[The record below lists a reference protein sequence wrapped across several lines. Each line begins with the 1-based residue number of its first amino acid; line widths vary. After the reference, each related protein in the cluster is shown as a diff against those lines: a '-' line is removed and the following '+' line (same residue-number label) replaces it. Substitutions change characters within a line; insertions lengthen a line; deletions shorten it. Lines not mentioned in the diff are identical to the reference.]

1 MRHTK
6 QTIQFNHEHFAKV
19 IVARNRFNDVEDA
32 KVIHYMEKA
41 VKQARAQIQSLSAQ
55 ATDNVNRNFAK
66 RFLEVIK

>member
-19 IVARNRFNDVEDA
+19 IVARKRHHDIEDA

-55 ATDNVNRNFAK
+55 ATDNVNRKFAK

>member
-1 MRHTK
+1 
-6 QTIQFNHEHFAKV
+6 
-19 IVARNRFNDVEDA
+19 
-32 KVIHYMEKA
+32 VIHYMEKA

>member
-1 MRHTK
+1 MRHTR
-6 QTIQFNHEHFAKV
+6 TERTNHDHFAKV
-19 IVARNRFNDVEDA
+19 IVARNHFNDVRDA

-41 VKQARAQIQSLSAQ
+41 VKQARAQIQSLSVQ

>member
-1 MRHTK
+1 MRHTNRTEK
-6 QTIQFNHEHFAKV
+6 LNHDHFAKV
-19 IVARNRFNDVEDA
+19 IVAKNRFNDVEDA

-66 RFLEVIK
+66 RFLEAL

>member
-1 MRHTK
+1 MRHTNRTEK
-6 QTIQFNHEHFAKV
+6 LNHEHFAKV
-19 IVARNRFNDVEDA
+19 IVARHRHHDIEDA
-32 KVIHYMEKA
+32 KVIHYMEKS

>member
-1 MRHTK
+1 MRHTNRTEK
-6 QTIQFNHEHFAKV
+6 LNHDHFAKV

-41 VKQARAQIQSLSAQ
+41 VKQARAQIQSLSVQ

-66 RFLEVIK
+66 RFLEAL

>member
-1 MRHTK
+1 MRHTR
-6 QTIQFNHEHFAKV
+6 TERTNHEHYAKV
-19 IVARNRFNDVEDA
+19 IVARHRFNDVQDA
-32 KVIHYMEKA
+32 KVIHYMEKS